1 MKNWLIAKFSGHVEA
16 VNAAEGGEEVDLGRD
31 EGQCRRVQQTDP
43 GGRTFHLEQKS
54 DRTQSLMPDFAI

>member
-43 GGRTFHLEQKS
+43 GGRTFHLERKS
-54 DRTQSLMPDFAI
+54 G